1 MRILITGSCGLIG
14 GEAVE
19 YFGTRGHEI
28 VGVDNNMRREF
39 FGPAGDTLWNLH
51 RVAHNVPNYKHHD
64 TNICD
69 GPVWNFGHE
78 GSDGHDGLS
87 QYVFTGKHFDA
98 IIHCAAQPAHDY
110 ATKNPKLDLMVN
122 VQGTQNMLACW
133 KKHSP
138 NAVFIFMSTNKVY
151 DDAVNAFQPQEHKTR
166 YDNILWNGFDESTP
180 VGATNIFG
188 RHKLEADKL
197 VQEVGGIVLRG
208 GCLTGPGHSGVELHG
223 FLSYLVKCLITGT
236 TYKIFG
242 YKGKQVRDNIH
253 SFDVC
258 RAFEEIIK
266 NPRPGEV
273 YNIGGCR
280 ENSVSILEAVSLIEK
295 KTGLKAKTEY
305 VEQPRNGDHICYISD
320 MRKFKRD
327 YPDWKITKS
336 LDQTLDEM
344 LIQMYWGKYS
354 DHENTKTYEL
364 NEESTVLDVGG
375 YRGQFTDDIV
385 RQYNPH
391 VYVYEPVRE
400 FYEDIV
406 RRFKDNPKVVVFNR
420 GLSDQSTSVFLNKQG
435 QNSSEYR
442 GGEGQEQLPPD
453 PVFGVPTIETVQLED
468 AARAIQEF
476 YHVDLMS
483 INCEGGEFDIVP
495 RLIETGLIRRVENL
509 QVQFHRFYP
518 GADAA
523 REKIREA
530 LQNTHVQRFC
540 YPWVWESWKL
550 NS

>member
-28 VGVDNNMRREF
+28 VGVDNNLRREF

-51 RVAHNVPNYKHHD
+51 RVAHNVPNYEHHETD
-64 TNICD
+64 IRD
-69 GPVWNFGHE
+69 G
-78 GSDGHDGLS
+78 DALAR
-87 QYVFTGKHFDA
+87 YVFNKQPFDA
-98 IIHCAAQPAHDY
+98 VIHCAAQPSHDK
-110 ATKNPKLDLMVN
+110 ASQNPKLDYDVN
-122 VQGTQNMLACW
+122 VNGTKRMLEATL
-133 KKHSP
+133 KYSP
-138 NAVFIFMSTNKVY
+138 NAVLIFMSTNKVY
-151 DDAVNAFQPQEHKTR
+151 DDAVNAMKFEEYPTR
-166 YDNILWNGFDESTP
+166 FDIQYYETPNWDGFDESTP
-180 VGATNIFG
+180 TGAANVFG
-188 RHKLEADKL
+188 TDKL
-197 VQEVGGIVLRG
+197 TADSLVREYASRGLKTVVLRG
-208 GCLTGPGHSGVELHG
+208 GCLTGPGHSGVEMHG
-223 FLSYLVKCLITGT
+223 FLSYLIKCIITGT

-266 NPRPGEV
+266 NPRPGEA

-280 ENSVSILEAVSLIEK
+280 ENSISILEAIELIEK

-320 MRKFKRD
+320 MKKFRRD

-336 LDQTLDEM
+336 LDMTIEEM
-344 LIQMYWGKYS
+344 LQQMYWGKYS
-354 DHENTKTYEL
+354 DHEDTKTYDL
-364 NEESTVLDVGG
+364 NEQSVVLDVGG

-385 RQYNPH
+385 RRYNPH

-406 RRFKDNPKVVVFNR
+406 RRFKDNPKVIVFNR
-420 GLSDQSTSVFLNKQG
+420 GLSNESTPVFLNKQG

-442 GGEGQEQLPPD
+442 GREGQEQLPPD
-453 PVFGVPTIETVQLED
+453 PVFGAPVIETVQLED
-468 AARAIQEF
+468 AARAVEEF
-476 YHVDLMS
+476 YYVDLMS
-483 INCEGGEFDIVP
+483 INCEGGEFDIIP
-495 RLIETGLIRRVENL
+495 RLIETGLISRVKNL

-523 REKIREA
+523 REKIRES
-530 LQNTHVQRFC
+530 LRLTHTERFC